1 MAELFNKLP
10 GFTKTP
16 PGKERV
22 ILRWLPRVLL
32 GGSILLALPS
42 PLVRLLL
49 SYRPDLQT
57 ATLVTTVDIHVISL
71 EIFFWVAALTVAI
84 GAFVVLVMKGP
95 AYVADAYP
103 LVDAESPGKIQGKL
117 PF

>member
-1 MAELFNKLP
+1 MPNLFNKLP
-10 GFTKTP
+10 GYSRTP

-32 GGSILLALPS
+32 GGSALLVLPS
-42 PLVRLLL
+42 LAVRVLLM
-49 SYRPDLQT
+49 YKPEQNT

-71 EIFFWVAALTVAI
+71 LILLWIAAFTVAI
-84 GAFVVLVMKGP
+84 GACVVLVMKGP

-103 LVDAESPGKIQGKL
+103 LVDIESPETSTTIT
-117 PF
+117 